1 MNQLLNRIRS
11 WRVPSVLG
19 LLVSVAAG
27 LLIALIAREPKERNY
42 ALYLNP
48 ESCPLLKS
56 AGLPVAWSETEGCRY
71 QGPARQHL
79 SSWKIGNLV
88 IQEQAVIAFRK
99 VKP

>member
-1 MNQLLNRIRS
+1 MNQLLNRIRN
-11 WRVPSVLG
+11 WRVPSVFG

-27 LLIALIAREPKERNY
+27 LLIALIVWEPKERSY